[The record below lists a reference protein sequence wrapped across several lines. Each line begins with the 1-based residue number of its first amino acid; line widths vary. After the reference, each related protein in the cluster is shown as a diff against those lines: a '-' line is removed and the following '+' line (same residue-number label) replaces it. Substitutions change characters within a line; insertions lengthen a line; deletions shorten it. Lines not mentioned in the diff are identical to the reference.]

1 MFSSSS
7 PIWCFL
13 NALGAT
19 FKDPE
24 QARLATKGLYLME
37 VFPALALPSL
47 DSGFFGRLAGP
58 KYNPDRRKTFR
69 KDDWA
74 RVAEAAAQGF
84 HALGCEEM
92 AGWCRDAGR
101 IDQSQKADQD
111 KIDSV
116 LCVLIALRWRL
127 SPRNESLLIGD
138 PDTGYM
144 VTPASPA
151 VRDCLV
157 TAGLQDEL
165 ARDDQAPSF
174 YVLRN
179 ERGVAGTVALEVVGD
194 DAILRSL
201 AVDPDFRGAGYGWML
216 ADMAVSQARWRGVR
230 RIYLVTAAASD
241 FFAAK
246 FGFRVVDRSTIAKQ
260 VATHETFMR
269 PGSGQLVA
277 MRLDL

>member
-24 QARLATKGLYLME
+24 QARLATKGLHLME

-92 AGWCRDAGR
+92 AGW
-101 IDQSQKADQD
+101 
-111 KIDSV
+111 
-116 LCVLIALRWRL
+116 W
-127 SPRNESLLIGD
+127 PRCWED
-138 PDTGYM
+138 
-144 VTPASPA
+144 
-151 VRDCLV
+151 
-157 TAGLQDEL
+157 
-165 ARDDQAPSF
+165 
-174 YVLRN
+174 
-179 ERGVAGTVALEVVGD
+179 
-194 DAILRSL
+194 
-201 AVDPDFRGAGYGWML
+201 
-216 ADMAVSQARWRGVR
+216 
-230 RIYLVTAAASD
+230 
-241 FFAAK
+241 
-246 FGFRVVDRSTIAKQ
+246 
-260 VATHETFMR
+260 
-269 PGSGQLVA
+269 
-277 MRLDL
+277 